1 MESKPRD
8 RDMKSPVARLVKG
21 NEFKMKRRSIMNCWN
36 VYTRLH
42 EIAEAE
48 GLEFNVIAER
58 ILDAQKTILTALR
71 QRSATIVRM

>member
-21 NEFKMKRRSIMNCWN
+21 NEFKVKRRSIMNFWN

-42 EIAEAE
+42 EIAEVE
-48 GLEFNVIAER
+48 GLDFNVLAER
-58 ILDAQKTILTALR
+58 ILDAQETILVALQ
-71 QRSATIVRM
+71 QR